1 MSIQTII
8 DKAATIEFD
17 RRKIA
22 SQSISRSQRIKV
34 AERYAA
40 QPLQIT
46 VTPPA
51 YLKYSTN
58 RGVIEAIQTTDR
70 TTEIQINLANNPKM
84 DYLTEYQGKLT
95 SGQLSALTITN
106 FTATSV
112 TIGGLPGGVSTT
124 TVVFSPGDFIQ
135 PQGSRY
141 PYIITNTVTRGA
153 GNAVTATVHRALIT
167 SEGINTNG
175 PINIGNSCT
184 FRMVVTQLPTYRLV
198 PYDLLEFK
206 EDFVLVE
213 KII

>member
-51 YLKYSTN
+51 YLQYSTN

-95 SGQLSALTITN
+95 SVQLSALTITN
-106 FTATSV
+106 FTSTSV
-112 TIGGLPGGVSTT
+112 TIGGLPGGSTS
-124 TVVFSPGDFIQ
+124 TVVFAAGDFIQ
-135 PQGSRY
+135 PEGSRY

-153 GNAVTATVHRALIT
+153 GTVVTATVHRALIT

-175 PINIGNSCT
+175 PINVGNSCT
-184 FRMVVTQLPTYRLV
+184 FRMVVTQLPTYRLI